1 MSCLWISGSPS
12 APRNDSE
19 ANYQLMPTIT
29 LAPGLIYYP
38 EYLDRASQEQ
48 VLQSL
53 RAVTKAAPLFTPRMP
68 RTGKPFSVR
77 MTNCGRLGW
86 VSDVDGYR
94 YQPTH
99 PETGEPWPAMP
110 EQVLRAWGELSRY
123 PHPPDA
129 CLINFYEPSARMGL
143 HQDKDEEE
151 FDAPVV
157 SLSLGDTALFR
168 YGGLERKDPT
178 RSIRLKSGDA
188 IMFGGPARLIH
199 HGIDRLIPG
208 SSDLLPQGGRLNLT
222 LRKVEKPH

>member
-1 MSCLWISGSPS
+1 MRSRDIPPSPGLCNINCHLS
-12 APRNDSE
+12 
-19 ANYQLMPTIT
+19 IT
-29 LAPGLIYYP
+29 LAPGLVYYSD
-38 EYLDRASQEQ
+38 YLDRPAQEQ
-48 VLQSL
+48 LLRSL
-53 RAVTKAAPLFTPRMP
+53 REITREAPLFTPRMP

-99 PETGEPWPAMP
+99 PETGRPWPAMP
-110 EQVLRAWGELSRY
+110 EQVLSAWKALSFY

-129 CLINFYEPSARMGL
+129 CLINFYEPTARMGM

-178 RSIRLKSGDA
+178 SSIRLKSGDA
-188 IMFGGPARLIH
+188 IVFGGPARLIH

-222 LRKVEKPH
+222 LRKVEKPL